1 MLHGNIDAAAED
13 PANRAVVRAELNG
26 LTTEMTIESIRSD
39 WTEYYR
45 NVAAALRGE
54 AELAVKPEE
63 ARRAVAVFDAA
74 MESSRTGQTV
84 RLGV

>member
-1 MLHGNIDAAAED
+1 M
-13 PANRAVVRAELNG
+13 RAEVNG
-26 LTTEMTIESIRSD
+26 LTTEMTIESVKSD

-45 NVAAALRGE
+45 NVARALRGE

-63 ARRAVAVFDAA
+63 ARRAVAVLEAA
-74 MESSRTGQTV
+74 MESSRRQETV